1 VSSTAALLAALANL
15 MLCGPGG
22 ARPGDAAKVD
32 ALVAEL
38 RSPNPGRR
46 GTAAMELG
54 ELGPRARA
62 AVKPLAA
69 ALADEDLNV
78 RYWAASALG
87 AIGPGAAE
95 AVPALVG
102 ALRTSFPGRGLKG
115 PERYYAD
122 ARAVCARSLGLIG
135 AAARMALPALEEARK
150 DEDPSVREAAAAA
163 IERIKSG
170 ADKEATP

>member
-1 VSSTAALLAALANL
+1 MSPAAAALLLALA
-15 MLCGPGG
+15 GQAP
-22 ARPGDAAKVD
+22 ADEAKVD

-38 RSPNPGRR
+38 RSPLPGQR

-87 AIGPGAAE
+87 AIGPAAGE

-102 ALRTSFPGRGLKG
+102 ALRTTFPGRGLKG

-135 AAARMALPALEEARK
+135 APARMALPALEEARK
-150 DEDPSVREAAAAA
+150 DEDASVREAAAAA

>member
-1 VSSTAALLAALANL
+1 MRTLVLLAAACFL
-15 MLCGPGG
+15 PGAAVADDSVNVLIERLRASNPGVRGMAAEELGQMG
-22 ARPGDAAKVD
+22 AAAK
-32 ALVAEL
+32 
-38 RSPNPGRR
+38 
-46 GTAAMELG
+46 AAI
-54 ELGPRARA
+54 
-62 AVKPLAA
+62 KPLAKA
-69 ALADEDLNV
+69 VTADEDLNV

-87 AIGPGAAE
+87 AIGPAAGE

-102 ALRTSFPGRGLKG
+102 ALRTTFPGRGLKG

-150 DEDPSVREAAAAA
+150 EEDPSVREAAAAA